1 MFCTVKGCHFANSH
15 ITKAHIC
22 GKCGNTGHGVCECG
36 IPALITT
43 LARDMTVIPFSLQCC
58 VANCKNITN
67 HTTSGHQCT
76 HCKKYEH
83 DASECPE
90 QLWKI
95 KVLHGT
101 TFGQSEGGFK
111 EKKYVQI
118 QARKQMK
125 WEEKK
130 IYTIVYAGMGC
141 VWYAKRD
148 NNWEKIEL
156 LFMHSDDWGQYGPE
170 SDNRPILEKFIE
182 GYSLVDP
189 K

>member
-1 MFCTVKGCHFANSH
+1 MYCIVKGCRFANSH
-15 ITKAHIC
+15 VTKAHIC
-22 GKCGNTGHGVCECG
+22 GKCGNKGHGVCECG
-36 IPALITT
+36 DSELITT
-43 LARDMTVIPFSLQCC
+43 LAQDTTAIPFDLQCC
-58 VANCKNITN
+58 VIDCRNVNE

-76 HCKKYEH
+76 YCKNYEH
-83 DASECPE
+83 DVSECPE

-95 KVLHGT
+95 KESHGT
-101 TFGQSEGGFK
+101 IFGQNEGNFK

-141 VWYAKRD
+141 MWYAKRD
-148 NNWEKIEL
+148 NNWKKIK
-156 LFMHSDDWGQYGPE
+156 LFFIHNDNWGQYGPE
-170 SDNRPILEKFIE
+170 TDNSPLLEQFIN
-182 GYSLVDP
+182 GYRLVDP